1 MAATSA
7 IDGII
12 SGLNTT
18 EIVDTIIKAERRNAV
33 LLEEEQAMKTTII
46 SAFKALQAK
55 FLALNTELSQLVRSS
70 SYEAATVDVSDTSY
84 LTATGTGRVTS
95 GSYDI
100 RVLSL
105 ARNHQIAGQGLTSDS
120 LALMGTGAISI
131 QVGDGATQTITIDGT
146 NNSLV
151 GIKQAINNAKAG
163 VTASIV
169 NDGSASNPY
178 RLVLTANKTGVA
190 NKITINSNLV
200 GGTNL
205 NFATP
210 SFDAPEILSFDED
223 STAEVSLG
231 TTAAYTGAGNKIFTF
246 TVRGSGTHTLGNE
259 PITLDWS
266 DGTNT
271 GSVVVTQSDTEV
283 ELVGAGADGLKLNL
297 SGGTLTGGD
306 TFQVGTFAPTLQA
319 ASDARISIGSQ
330 DGSGSPIM
338 VGSDT
343 NTFRDLVGGVT
354 IRVAK
359 VTPAGESV
367 TINTDIDVEGVKTKI
382 QNFIKRY
389 NEVIDFIE
397 EQNRYDQEKEESGVL
412 FGDATLWMVRNS
424 LSNAIGNKITGLDS
438 KFSQLYALGIRS
450 KGDGRLAITDS
461 TRFDDALRNNLDE
474 VIKLMSRAGVSSRSG
489 IDFVSS
495 TTETKAG
502 ENYEVNITQAA
513 AKGYLQGN
521 DLGNLLT
528 NPITLTGSNNT
539 LKLTVDGLK
548 SREIY
553 LAQRTYDSG
562 DDLAE
567 EVQARIDAD
576 ESIGNRGVT
585 VEWVSTGAGGYLK
598 LTSST
603 YGSSSSV
610 AVDTISNSASIVL
623 GLSAGTA
630 VKGLDVAGTI
640 NGEEADGKGQLLSGK
655 DTSKTIKGLVLKI
668 AMDSGQLT
676 EAIEGTVTVTKGVAA
691 RLADVVDSL
700 TKQTEGTFDR
710 RIKSYQDQ
718 VDTIAKRV
726 EEIDERLEVRRAS
739 LMLKFQQMEDAL
751 GQMKSTGDYLTNQL
765 ASINAN
771 WIRSRK

>member
-18 EIVDTIIKAERRNAV
+18 EIVDTIIKSERRNAN
-33 LLEEEQAMKTTII
+33 LLEQEQALKTTII
-46 SAFKALQAK
+46 SAYKALQAK
-55 FLALNTELSQLVRSS
+55 FLALNAELSQLVRSS
-70 SYEAATVDVSDTSY
+70 SYEAATVDVSDTTF

-105 ARNHQIAGQGLTSDS
+105 ARNHQIAGQGLSSDS
-120 LALMGTGAISI
+120 LALMGTGNITI
-131 QVGDGATQTITIDGT
+131 QVGNGAAQTISIDGT

-151 GIKQAINNAKAG
+151 GIKQAINDAKAG

-178 RLVLTANKTGVA
+178 RLVLTAAKTGLT

-205 NFATP
+205 NFSTP
-210 SFDAPEILSFDED
+210 TFDTPEILSFDED

-231 TTAAYTGAGNKIFTF
+231 TTASFTGTGNKVYTF

-271 GSVVVTQSDTEV
+271 GSVVVTQGDTEV

-297 SGGTLTGGD
+297 SAGTLTGGD

-338 VGSDT
+338 VSSES
-343 NTFRDLVGGVT
+343 NTFRDVVGGLTV
-354 IRVAK
+354 RVAK
-359 VTPAGESV
+359 VTAAGESV

-382 QNFIKRY
+382 QNFVKRY

-397 EQNRYDQEKEESGVL
+397 EQNRYDQEKEESGIL

-424 LSNAIGNKITGLDS
+424 LSNAIGNKVTGLDS

-450 KGDGRLAITDS
+450 KGDGRLAITDNA
-461 TRFDDALRNNLDE
+461 RFEDALRNNLDE
-474 VIKLMSRAGVSSRSG
+474 VIKLMSRAGASSRTG
-489 IDFVSS
+489 IEFISS
-495 TTETKAG
+495 TTDTKAG

-513 AKGYLQGN
+513 TRGSLQGN
-521 DLGNLLT
+521 GLGNLLT
-528 NPITLTGSNNT
+528 NPIILTGSNNT
-539 LKLTVDGLK
+539 LKLSVDGLK

-562 DDLAE
+562 EALAE

-585 VEWVSTGAGGYLK
+585 VEWVTTDGGGYLK
-598 LTSST
+598 LTSSS
-603 YGSSSSV
+603 YGSSSSIT
-610 AVDTISNSASIVL
+610 VDTISNSAATVL

-630 VKGLDVAGTI
+630 AKGLDVAGTI
-640 NGEEADGKGQLLSGK
+640 NGEEAEGKGQLLSGK

-668 AMDSGQLT
+668 SMDSGQLSD
-676 EAIEGTVTVTKGVAA
+676 AVEGTVTVTKGVAA

-700 TKQTEGTFDR
+700 TKQAEGTFDR
-710 RIKSYQDQ
+710 RIKAYQNQ
-718 VDTIAKRV
+718 VDSITKRV
-726 EEIDERLEVRRAS
+726 EEIDELLQVRRQS

-751 GQMKSTGDYLTNQL
+751 GQMKSQADYLTNQM
-765 ASINAN
+765 AAINAN
-771 WIRSRK
+771 WMKRK